1 MGAMEVFLIIT
12 AVIVIAVSFCIKEKS
27 DKNED
32 EKKSGQ
38 DEVKAVTQEMIKE
51 EIQNQLAMISDDML
65 ENTEAKLDKI
75 ANQKI
80 MAVGNYSEDVLKN
93 IEENHNEV
101 MFLYNMLNDKET
113 TLKNTVRDIEAVKV
127 SVRKMADNVENDVQA
142 WENEI
147 KLSPEEENVPAED
160 KEEQP
165 SQEAVPEM
173 EDAEEEDQRSNKEK
187 ILELYRQGKS
197 NIEIAK
203 HFLRGLGAGI
213 LLATIVL
220 FAVYSYRYS
229 DSKIIQRAKELGMV
243 YDSKEQDADDEKP
256 ASAAVKET
264 TTELETKESQA
275 ETTTE
280 PETKEPSA
288 ETTTEPEI
296 TTQPETTTAQP
307 ATKATT
313 AAVTG
318 ENTGDSIKVTI
329 PSGTKATTLAQE
341 LENLKVVESAE
352 DFKNFLIENNYTHRL
367 LSGEFYLNAG
377 MSYEEIISVIGY

>member
-1 MGAMEVFLIIT
+1 M
-12 AVIVIAVSFCIKEKS
+12 
-27 DKNED
+27 
-32 EKKSGQ
+32 
-38 DEVKAVTQEMIKE
+38 KAK
-51 EIQNQLAMISDDML
+51 
-65 ENTEAKLDKI
+65 
-75 ANQKI
+75 
-80 MAVGNYSEDVLKN
+80 Y
-93 IEENHNEV
+93 
-101 MFLYNMLNDKET
+101 
-113 TLKNTVRDIEAVKV
+113 
-127 SVRKMADNVENDVQA
+127 
-142 WENEI
+142 
-147 KLSPEEENVPAED
+147 
-160 KEEQP
+160 
-165 SQEAVPEM
+165 
-173 EDAEEEDQRSNKEK
+173 
-187 ILELYRQGKS
+187 
-197 NIEIAK
+197 
-203 HFLRGLGAGI
+203 FLRGLGAGI

-243 YDSKEQDADDEKP
+243 YDSKEQGADDEKP

-264 TTELETKESQA
+264 TTELETKEPPA

-280 PETKEPSA
+280 PETKEPSAETTTESETKEPSA

>member
-1 MGAMEVFLIIT
+1 M
-12 AVIVIAVSFCIKEKS
+12 
-27 DKNED
+27 
-32 EKKSGQ
+32 
-38 DEVKAVTQEMIKE
+38 KAK
-51 EIQNQLAMISDDML
+51 
-65 ENTEAKLDKI
+65 
-75 ANQKI
+75 
-80 MAVGNYSEDVLKN
+80 Y
-93 IEENHNEV
+93 
-101 MFLYNMLNDKET
+101 
-113 TLKNTVRDIEAVKV
+113 
-127 SVRKMADNVENDVQA
+127 
-142 WENEI
+142 
-147 KLSPEEENVPAED
+147 
-160 KEEQP
+160 
-165 SQEAVPEM
+165 
-173 EDAEEEDQRSNKEK
+173 
-187 ILELYRQGKS
+187 
-197 NIEIAK
+197 
-203 HFLRGLGAGI
+203 FLRGLGAGI

-243 YDSKEQDADDEKP
+243 YDSKEQGADDEKP

-264 TTELETKESQA
+264 ITELETKEPPA

-280 PETKEPSA
+280 PETKEPPA

>member
-1 MGAMEVFLIIT
+1 M
-12 AVIVIAVSFCIKEKS
+12 
-27 DKNED
+27 
-32 EKKSGQ
+32 
-38 DEVKAVTQEMIKE
+38 KAK
-51 EIQNQLAMISDDML
+51 
-65 ENTEAKLDKI
+65 
-75 ANQKI
+75 
-80 MAVGNYSEDVLKN
+80 Y
-93 IEENHNEV
+93 
-101 MFLYNMLNDKET
+101 
-113 TLKNTVRDIEAVKV
+113 
-127 SVRKMADNVENDVQA
+127 
-142 WENEI
+142 
-147 KLSPEEENVPAED
+147 
-160 KEEQP
+160 
-165 SQEAVPEM
+165 
-173 EDAEEEDQRSNKEK
+173 
-187 ILELYRQGKS
+187 
-197 NIEIAK
+197 
-203 HFLRGLGAGI
+203 FLRGLGAGI

-243 YDSKEQDADDEKP
+243 YDSKEQGADDEKP

-264 TTELETKESQA
+264 TTE
-275 ETTTE
+275 
-280 PETKEPSA
+280 PETKEPPA

-296 TTQPETTTAQP
+296 ATQPETTTAQP

>member
-1 MGAMEVFLIIT
+1 M
-12 AVIVIAVSFCIKEKS
+12 
-27 DKNED
+27 
-32 EKKSGQ
+32 
-38 DEVKAVTQEMIKE
+38 KAK
-51 EIQNQLAMISDDML
+51 
-65 ENTEAKLDKI
+65 
-75 ANQKI
+75 
-80 MAVGNYSEDVLKN
+80 Y
-93 IEENHNEV
+93 
-101 MFLYNMLNDKET
+101 
-113 TLKNTVRDIEAVKV
+113 
-127 SVRKMADNVENDVQA
+127 
-142 WENEI
+142 
-147 KLSPEEENVPAED
+147 
-160 KEEQP
+160 
-165 SQEAVPEM
+165 
-173 EDAEEEDQRSNKEK
+173 
-187 ILELYRQGKS
+187 
-197 NIEIAK
+197 
-203 HFLRGLGAGI
+203 FLRGLGAGI
-213 LLATIVL
+213 LLATRVL

-243 YDSKEQDADDEKP
+243 YDSKEQGADDEKP

-264 TTELETKESQA
+264 TTELETKEPPA

-280 PETKEPSA
+280 PETKETPA
-288 ETTTEPEI
+288 ETTTE
-296 TTQPETTTAQP
+296 PETTTAQP

>member
-1 MGAMEVFLIIT
+1 M
-12 AVIVIAVSFCIKEKS
+12 
-27 DKNED
+27 
-32 EKKSGQ
+32 
-38 DEVKAVTQEMIKE
+38 KAK
-51 EIQNQLAMISDDML
+51 
-65 ENTEAKLDKI
+65 
-75 ANQKI
+75 
-80 MAVGNYSEDVLKN
+80 Y
-93 IEENHNEV
+93 
-101 MFLYNMLNDKET
+101 
-113 TLKNTVRDIEAVKV
+113 
-127 SVRKMADNVENDVQA
+127 
-142 WENEI
+142 
-147 KLSPEEENVPAED
+147 
-160 KEEQP
+160 
-165 SQEAVPEM
+165 
-173 EDAEEEDQRSNKEK
+173 
-187 ILELYRQGKS
+187 
-197 NIEIAK
+197 
-203 HFLRGLGAGI
+203 FLRGLGAGI

-243 YDSKEQDADDEKP
+243 YDSKEQGAGDEKP

-264 TTELETKESQA
+264 TTELETKEPPAETTTEPETKETQA

-280 PETKEPSA
+280 PETKEA
-288 ETTTEPEI
+288 LEETTTEPEI
-296 TTQPETTTAQP
+296 TTQP

>member
-1 MGAMEVFLIIT
+1 M
-12 AVIVIAVSFCIKEKS
+12 
-27 DKNED
+27 
-32 EKKSGQ
+32 
-38 DEVKAVTQEMIKE
+38 KAK
-51 EIQNQLAMISDDML
+51 
-65 ENTEAKLDKI
+65 
-75 ANQKI
+75 
-80 MAVGNYSEDVLKN
+80 Y
-93 IEENHNEV
+93 
-101 MFLYNMLNDKET
+101 
-113 TLKNTVRDIEAVKV
+113 
-127 SVRKMADNVENDVQA
+127 
-142 WENEI
+142 
-147 KLSPEEENVPAED
+147 
-160 KEEQP
+160 
-165 SQEAVPEM
+165 
-173 EDAEEEDQRSNKEK
+173 
-187 ILELYRQGKS
+187 
-197 NIEIAK
+197 
-203 HFLRGLGAGI
+203 FLRGLGAGI

-243 YDSKEQDADDEKP
+243 YNSKEQDADDEKP

-264 TTELETKESQA
+264 TAELETKGASA

-280 PETKEPSA
+280 PETKETQAETTTDPETKEPPT

-296 TTQPETTTAQP
+296 ATQP

>member
-1 MGAMEVFLIIT
+1 M
-12 AVIVIAVSFCIKEKS
+12 
-27 DKNED
+27 
-32 EKKSGQ
+32 
-38 DEVKAVTQEMIKE
+38 KAK
-51 EIQNQLAMISDDML
+51 
-65 ENTEAKLDKI
+65 
-75 ANQKI
+75 
-80 MAVGNYSEDVLKN
+80 Y
-93 IEENHNEV
+93 
-101 MFLYNMLNDKET
+101 
-113 TLKNTVRDIEAVKV
+113 
-127 SVRKMADNVENDVQA
+127 
-142 WENEI
+142 
-147 KLSPEEENVPAED
+147 
-160 KEEQP
+160 
-165 SQEAVPEM
+165 
-173 EDAEEEDQRSNKEK
+173 
-187 ILELYRQGKS
+187 
-197 NIEIAK
+197 
-203 HFLRGLGAGI
+203 FLRGLGAGI

-243 YDSKEQDADDEKP
+243 YDSKEQGADDEKP

-264 TTELETKESQA
+264 TTELETKEPQA

-280 PETKEPSA
+280 SETKEPPAETTTESETKEPSA

-296 TTQPETTTAQP
+296 ATQPE
-307 ATKATT
+307 TKATT

-329 PSGTKATTLAQE
+329 PSGTKATTLAQK

>member
-1 MGAMEVFLIIT
+1 M
-12 AVIVIAVSFCIKEKS
+12 
-27 DKNED
+27 
-32 EKKSGQ
+32 
-38 DEVKAVTQEMIKE
+38 KAK
-51 EIQNQLAMISDDML
+51 
-65 ENTEAKLDKI
+65 
-75 ANQKI
+75 
-80 MAVGNYSEDVLKN
+80 Y
-93 IEENHNEV
+93 
-101 MFLYNMLNDKET
+101 
-113 TLKNTVRDIEAVKV
+113 
-127 SVRKMADNVENDVQA
+127 
-142 WENEI
+142 
-147 KLSPEEENVPAED
+147 
-160 KEEQP
+160 
-165 SQEAVPEM
+165 
-173 EDAEEEDQRSNKEK
+173 
-187 ILELYRQGKS
+187 
-197 NIEIAK
+197 
-203 HFLRGLGAGI
+203 FLRGLGAGI

-229 DSKIIQRAKELGMV
+229 DSKIMQRAKELGMV
-243 YDSKEQDADDEKP
+243 YDSKEQGAGDEKP

-264 TTELETKESQA
+264 TTELETKEPPA

-280 PETKEPSA
+280 PETKEPPA
-288 ETTTEPEI
+288 ETTTEPE
-296 TTQPETTTAQP
+296 TTTVQP

>member
-1 MGAMEVFLIIT
+1 M
-12 AVIVIAVSFCIKEKS
+12 
-27 DKNED
+27 
-32 EKKSGQ
+32 
-38 DEVKAVTQEMIKE
+38 KAK
-51 EIQNQLAMISDDML
+51 
-65 ENTEAKLDKI
+65 
-75 ANQKI
+75 
-80 MAVGNYSEDVLKN
+80 Y
-93 IEENHNEV
+93 
-101 MFLYNMLNDKET
+101 
-113 TLKNTVRDIEAVKV
+113 
-127 SVRKMADNVENDVQA
+127 
-142 WENEI
+142 
-147 KLSPEEENVPAED
+147 
-160 KEEQP
+160 
-165 SQEAVPEM
+165 
-173 EDAEEEDQRSNKEK
+173 
-187 ILELYRQGKS
+187 
-197 NIEIAK
+197 
-203 HFLRGLGAGI
+203 FLRGLGAGI

-243 YDSKEQDADDEKP
+243 YDSKEQGADDEKP

-264 TTELETKESQA
+264 TTE
-275 ETTTE
+275 
-280 PETKEPSA
+280 PETKEPPA

-296 TTQPETTTAQP
+296 TTQPETTTVQL

>member
-1 MGAMEVFLIIT
+1 M
-12 AVIVIAVSFCIKEKS
+12 
-27 DKNED
+27 
-32 EKKSGQ
+32 
-38 DEVKAVTQEMIKE
+38 KAK
-51 EIQNQLAMISDDML
+51 
-65 ENTEAKLDKI
+65 
-75 ANQKI
+75 
-80 MAVGNYSEDVLKN
+80 Y
-93 IEENHNEV
+93 
-101 MFLYNMLNDKET
+101 
-113 TLKNTVRDIEAVKV
+113 
-127 SVRKMADNVENDVQA
+127 
-142 WENEI
+142 
-147 KLSPEEENVPAED
+147 
-160 KEEQP
+160 
-165 SQEAVPEM
+165 
-173 EDAEEEDQRSNKEK
+173 
-187 ILELYRQGKS
+187 
-197 NIEIAK
+197 
-203 HFLRGLGAGI
+203 FLRGLGAGI

-264 TTELETKESQA
+264 TAELETKGASAETTTEPETKETQA

-280 PETKEPSA
+280 PETKEPPT

-296 TTQPETTTAQP
+296 ATQP

>member
-1 MGAMEVFLIIT
+1 M
-12 AVIVIAVSFCIKEKS
+12 
-27 DKNED
+27 
-32 EKKSGQ
+32 
-38 DEVKAVTQEMIKE
+38 KAK
-51 EIQNQLAMISDDML
+51 
-65 ENTEAKLDKI
+65 
-75 ANQKI
+75 
-80 MAVGNYSEDVLKN
+80 Y
-93 IEENHNEV
+93 
-101 MFLYNMLNDKET
+101 
-113 TLKNTVRDIEAVKV
+113 
-127 SVRKMADNVENDVQA
+127 
-142 WENEI
+142 
-147 KLSPEEENVPAED
+147 
-160 KEEQP
+160 
-165 SQEAVPEM
+165 
-173 EDAEEEDQRSNKEK
+173 
-187 ILELYRQGKS
+187 
-197 NIEIAK
+197 
-203 HFLRGLGAGI
+203 FLRGLGAGI

-243 YDSKEQDADDEKP
+243 YDSKEQGADDEKP

-264 TTELETKESQA
+264 TTE
-275 ETTTE
+275 
-280 PETKEPSA
+280 PETKEPPA

-296 TTQPETTTAQP
+296 TTQPETTTVQP

>member
-1 MGAMEVFLIIT
+1 M
-12 AVIVIAVSFCIKEKS
+12 
-27 DKNED
+27 
-32 EKKSGQ
+32 
-38 DEVKAVTQEMIKE
+38 KAK
-51 EIQNQLAMISDDML
+51 
-65 ENTEAKLDKI
+65 
-75 ANQKI
+75 
-80 MAVGNYSEDVLKN
+80 Y
-93 IEENHNEV
+93 
-101 MFLYNMLNDKET
+101 
-113 TLKNTVRDIEAVKV
+113 
-127 SVRKMADNVENDVQA
+127 
-142 WENEI
+142 
-147 KLSPEEENVPAED
+147 
-160 KEEQP
+160 
-165 SQEAVPEM
+165 
-173 EDAEEEDQRSNKEK
+173 
-187 ILELYRQGKS
+187 
-197 NIEIAK
+197 
-203 HFLRGLGAGI
+203 FLRGLGAGI

-243 YDSKEQDADDEKP
+243 YNSKEQDADDEKP

-264 TTELETKESQA
+264 TAELETKGASAETTTEPETKETQA

-280 PETKEPSA
+280 PETKEPPT

-296 TTQPETTTAQP
+296 ATQP

>member
-1 MGAMEVFLIIT
+1 M
-12 AVIVIAVSFCIKEKS
+12 
-27 DKNED
+27 
-32 EKKSGQ
+32 
-38 DEVKAVTQEMIKE
+38 KAK
-51 EIQNQLAMISDDML
+51 
-65 ENTEAKLDKI
+65 
-75 ANQKI
+75 
-80 MAVGNYSEDVLKN
+80 Y
-93 IEENHNEV
+93 
-101 MFLYNMLNDKET
+101 
-113 TLKNTVRDIEAVKV
+113 
-127 SVRKMADNVENDVQA
+127 
-142 WENEI
+142 
-147 KLSPEEENVPAED
+147 
-160 KEEQP
+160 
-165 SQEAVPEM
+165 
-173 EDAEEEDQRSNKEK
+173 
-187 ILELYRQGKS
+187 
-197 NIEIAK
+197 
-203 HFLRGLGAGI
+203 FLRGLGAGI

-243 YDSKEQDADDEKP
+243 YDSKEQGAGDEKP

-264 TTELETKESQA
+264 TTE
-275 ETTTE
+275 
-280 PETKEPSA
+280 PETKEPPA

-296 TTQPETTTAQP
+296 TTQPETTTVQP

>member
-1 MGAMEVFLIIT
+1 M
-12 AVIVIAVSFCIKEKS
+12 
-27 DKNED
+27 
-32 EKKSGQ
+32 
-38 DEVKAVTQEMIKE
+38 KAK
-51 EIQNQLAMISDDML
+51 
-65 ENTEAKLDKI
+65 
-75 ANQKI
+75 
-80 MAVGNYSEDVLKN
+80 Y
-93 IEENHNEV
+93 
-101 MFLYNMLNDKET
+101 
-113 TLKNTVRDIEAVKV
+113 
-127 SVRKMADNVENDVQA
+127 
-142 WENEI
+142 
-147 KLSPEEENVPAED
+147 
-160 KEEQP
+160 
-165 SQEAVPEM
+165 
-173 EDAEEEDQRSNKEK
+173 
-187 ILELYRQGKS
+187 
-197 NIEIAK
+197 
-203 HFLRGLGAGI
+203 FLRGLGAGI

-243 YDSKEQDADDEKP
+243 YDSKEQGADDEKP

-264 TTELETKESQA
+264 TTE
-275 ETTTE
+275 
-280 PETKEPSA
+280 PETKDPPA

-296 TTQPETTTAQP
+296 TTQPETTTVQP

>member
-1 MGAMEVFLIIT
+1 M
-12 AVIVIAVSFCIKEKS
+12 
-27 DKNED
+27 
-32 EKKSGQ
+32 
-38 DEVKAVTQEMIKE
+38 KAK
-51 EIQNQLAMISDDML
+51 
-65 ENTEAKLDKI
+65 
-75 ANQKI
+75 
-80 MAVGNYSEDVLKN
+80 Y
-93 IEENHNEV
+93 
-101 MFLYNMLNDKET
+101 
-113 TLKNTVRDIEAVKV
+113 
-127 SVRKMADNVENDVQA
+127 
-142 WENEI
+142 
-147 KLSPEEENVPAED
+147 
-160 KEEQP
+160 
-165 SQEAVPEM
+165 
-173 EDAEEEDQRSNKEK
+173 
-187 ILELYRQGKS
+187 
-197 NIEIAK
+197 
-203 HFLRGLGAGI
+203 FLRGLGAGI

-264 TTELETKESQA
+264 TAELETKGASA

-280 PETKEPSA
+280 PETKETQA
-288 ETTTEPEI
+288 ETTTGPEI
-296 TTQPETTTAQP
+296 TTQPA
-307 ATKATT
+307 AKATT

>member
-1 MGAMEVFLIIT
+1 M
-12 AVIVIAVSFCIKEKS
+12 
-27 DKNED
+27 
-32 EKKSGQ
+32 
-38 DEVKAVTQEMIKE
+38 KAK
-51 EIQNQLAMISDDML
+51 
-65 ENTEAKLDKI
+65 
-75 ANQKI
+75 
-80 MAVGNYSEDVLKN
+80 Y
-93 IEENHNEV
+93 
-101 MFLYNMLNDKET
+101 
-113 TLKNTVRDIEAVKV
+113 
-127 SVRKMADNVENDVQA
+127 
-142 WENEI
+142 
-147 KLSPEEENVPAED
+147 
-160 KEEQP
+160 
-165 SQEAVPEM
+165 
-173 EDAEEEDQRSNKEK
+173 
-187 ILELYRQGKS
+187 
-197 NIEIAK
+197 
-203 HFLRGLGAGI
+203 FLRGLGAGI

-243 YDSKEQDADDEKP
+243 YDSKEQGADDEKP

-264 TTELETKESQA
+264 TTELETKEPPA

-288 ETTTEPEI
+288 ESTTESETKEPSAETTTEPEI
-296 TTQPETTTAQP
+296 ATQP

>member
-1 MGAMEVFLIIT
+1 M
-12 AVIVIAVSFCIKEKS
+12 
-27 DKNED
+27 
-32 EKKSGQ
+32 
-38 DEVKAVTQEMIKE
+38 KAK
-51 EIQNQLAMISDDML
+51 
-65 ENTEAKLDKI
+65 
-75 ANQKI
+75 
-80 MAVGNYSEDVLKN
+80 Y
-93 IEENHNEV
+93 
-101 MFLYNMLNDKET
+101 
-113 TLKNTVRDIEAVKV
+113 
-127 SVRKMADNVENDVQA
+127 
-142 WENEI
+142 
-147 KLSPEEENVPAED
+147 
-160 KEEQP
+160 
-165 SQEAVPEM
+165 
-173 EDAEEEDQRSNKEK
+173 
-187 ILELYRQGKS
+187 
-197 NIEIAK
+197 
-203 HFLRGLGAGI
+203 FLRGLGAGI

-243 YDSKEQDADDEKP
+243 YDSKEQGADDEKP

-264 TTELETKESQA
+264 TTESETKEPPA

-280 PETKEPSA
+280 PETKEPSAESTTESETKEPSA

-296 TTQPETTTAQP
+296 TTQP
-307 ATKATT
+307 ATKTT

>member
-1 MGAMEVFLIIT
+1 M
-12 AVIVIAVSFCIKEKS
+12 
-27 DKNED
+27 
-32 EKKSGQ
+32 
-38 DEVKAVTQEMIKE
+38 KAK
-51 EIQNQLAMISDDML
+51 
-65 ENTEAKLDKI
+65 
-75 ANQKI
+75 
-80 MAVGNYSEDVLKN
+80 Y
-93 IEENHNEV
+93 
-101 MFLYNMLNDKET
+101 
-113 TLKNTVRDIEAVKV
+113 
-127 SVRKMADNVENDVQA
+127 
-142 WENEI
+142 
-147 KLSPEEENVPAED
+147 
-160 KEEQP
+160 
-165 SQEAVPEM
+165 
-173 EDAEEEDQRSNKEK
+173 
-187 ILELYRQGKS
+187 
-197 NIEIAK
+197 
-203 HFLRGLGAGI
+203 FLRGLGAGI

-243 YDSKEQDADDEKP
+243 YDSKEQGADDEKP

-264 TTELETKESQA
+264 TTELETKEPQA

-280 PETKEPSA
+280 SETKEPPAETTTESETKEPSA

-296 TTQPETTTAQP
+296 ATQPE
-307 ATKATT
+307 TKATT

>member
-1 MGAMEVFLIIT
+1 M
-12 AVIVIAVSFCIKEKS
+12 
-27 DKNED
+27 
-32 EKKSGQ
+32 
-38 DEVKAVTQEMIKE
+38 KAK
-51 EIQNQLAMISDDML
+51 
-65 ENTEAKLDKI
+65 
-75 ANQKI
+75 
-80 MAVGNYSEDVLKN
+80 Y
-93 IEENHNEV
+93 
-101 MFLYNMLNDKET
+101 
-113 TLKNTVRDIEAVKV
+113 
-127 SVRKMADNVENDVQA
+127 
-142 WENEI
+142 
-147 KLSPEEENVPAED
+147 
-160 KEEQP
+160 
-165 SQEAVPEM
+165 
-173 EDAEEEDQRSNKEK
+173 
-187 ILELYRQGKS
+187 
-197 NIEIAK
+197 
-203 HFLRGLGAGI
+203 FLRGLGAGI

-264 TTELETKESQA
+264 TAELETKGASAETTTEPETKETQA

-280 PETKEPSA
+280 PETKEPPT

-296 TTQPETTTAQP
+296 ATQP

-352 DFKNFLIENNYTHRL
+352 DFKNFLIENSYTHRL

>member
-1 MGAMEVFLIIT
+1 M
-12 AVIVIAVSFCIKEKS
+12 
-27 DKNED
+27 
-32 EKKSGQ
+32 
-38 DEVKAVTQEMIKE
+38 KAK
-51 EIQNQLAMISDDML
+51 
-65 ENTEAKLDKI
+65 
-75 ANQKI
+75 
-80 MAVGNYSEDVLKN
+80 Y
-93 IEENHNEV
+93 
-101 MFLYNMLNDKET
+101 
-113 TLKNTVRDIEAVKV
+113 
-127 SVRKMADNVENDVQA
+127 
-142 WENEI
+142 
-147 KLSPEEENVPAED
+147 
-160 KEEQP
+160 
-165 SQEAVPEM
+165 
-173 EDAEEEDQRSNKEK
+173 
-187 ILELYRQGKS
+187 
-197 NIEIAK
+197 
-203 HFLRGLGAGI
+203 FLRGLGAGI

-243 YDSKEQDADDEKP
+243 YDSKEQGADDEKP

-264 TTELETKESQA
+264 TTELETKEPPA

-280 PETKEPSA
+280 PETKEPSAESTTESETKEPSA

-296 TTQPETTTAQP
+296 TTQP

>member
-1 MGAMEVFLIIT
+1 M
-12 AVIVIAVSFCIKEKS
+12 
-27 DKNED
+27 
-32 EKKSGQ
+32 
-38 DEVKAVTQEMIKE
+38 KAK
-51 EIQNQLAMISDDML
+51 
-65 ENTEAKLDKI
+65 
-75 ANQKI
+75 
-80 MAVGNYSEDVLKN
+80 Y
-93 IEENHNEV
+93 
-101 MFLYNMLNDKET
+101 
-113 TLKNTVRDIEAVKV
+113 
-127 SVRKMADNVENDVQA
+127 
-142 WENEI
+142 
-147 KLSPEEENVPAED
+147 
-160 KEEQP
+160 
-165 SQEAVPEM
+165 
-173 EDAEEEDQRSNKEK
+173 
-187 ILELYRQGKS
+187 
-197 NIEIAK
+197 
-203 HFLRGLGAGI
+203 FLRGLGAGI

-256 ASAAVKET
+256 ASAAVK
-264 TTELETKESQA
+264 

>member
-1 MGAMEVFLIIT
+1 M
-12 AVIVIAVSFCIKEKS
+12 
-27 DKNED
+27 
-32 EKKSGQ
+32 
-38 DEVKAVTQEMIKE
+38 KAK
-51 EIQNQLAMISDDML
+51 
-65 ENTEAKLDKI
+65 
-75 ANQKI
+75 
-80 MAVGNYSEDVLKN
+80 Y
-93 IEENHNEV
+93 
-101 MFLYNMLNDKET
+101 
-113 TLKNTVRDIEAVKV
+113 
-127 SVRKMADNVENDVQA
+127 
-142 WENEI
+142 
-147 KLSPEEENVPAED
+147 
-160 KEEQP
+160 
-165 SQEAVPEM
+165 
-173 EDAEEEDQRSNKEK
+173 
-187 ILELYRQGKS
+187 
-197 NIEIAK
+197 
-203 HFLRGLGAGI
+203 FLRGLGAGI

-264 TTELETKESQA
+264 TTE
-275 ETTTE
+275 
-280 PETKEPSA
+280 PETKEPPA

>member
-1 MGAMEVFLIIT
+1 M
-12 AVIVIAVSFCIKEKS
+12 
-27 DKNED
+27 
-32 EKKSGQ
+32 
-38 DEVKAVTQEMIKE
+38 KAK
-51 EIQNQLAMISDDML
+51 
-65 ENTEAKLDKI
+65 
-75 ANQKI
+75 
-80 MAVGNYSEDVLKN
+80 Y
-93 IEENHNEV
+93 
-101 MFLYNMLNDKET
+101 
-113 TLKNTVRDIEAVKV
+113 
-127 SVRKMADNVENDVQA
+127 
-142 WENEI
+142 
-147 KLSPEEENVPAED
+147 
-160 KEEQP
+160 
-165 SQEAVPEM
+165 
-173 EDAEEEDQRSNKEK
+173 
-187 ILELYRQGKS
+187 
-197 NIEIAK
+197 
-203 HFLRGLGAGI
+203 FLRGLGAGI

-243 YDSKEQDADDEKP
+243 YDSKEQGADDEKP

-264 TTELETKESQA
+264 TTE
-275 ETTTE
+275 
-280 PETKEPSA
+280 PETKEPPA

-296 TTQPETTTAQP
+296 ITQPETTTVQP

>member
-1 MGAMEVFLIIT
+1 M
-12 AVIVIAVSFCIKEKS
+12 
-27 DKNED
+27 
-32 EKKSGQ
+32 
-38 DEVKAVTQEMIKE
+38 KAK
-51 EIQNQLAMISDDML
+51 
-65 ENTEAKLDKI
+65 
-75 ANQKI
+75 
-80 MAVGNYSEDVLKN
+80 Y
-93 IEENHNEV
+93 
-101 MFLYNMLNDKET
+101 
-113 TLKNTVRDIEAVKV
+113 
-127 SVRKMADNVENDVQA
+127 
-142 WENEI
+142 
-147 KLSPEEENVPAED
+147 
-160 KEEQP
+160 
-165 SQEAVPEM
+165 
-173 EDAEEEDQRSNKEK
+173 
-187 ILELYRQGKS
+187 
-197 NIEIAK
+197 
-203 HFLRGLGAGI
+203 FLRGLGAGI

-243 YDSKEQDADDEKP
+243 YDSKEQGANDEKP

-264 TTELETKESQA
+264 TTE
-275 ETTTE
+275 
-280 PETKEPSA
+280 PETKEPPA

-296 TTQPETTTAQP
+296 TTQPETTTVQP

>member
-1 MGAMEVFLIIT
+1 M
-12 AVIVIAVSFCIKEKS
+12 
-27 DKNED
+27 
-32 EKKSGQ
+32 
-38 DEVKAVTQEMIKE
+38 KAK
-51 EIQNQLAMISDDML
+51 
-65 ENTEAKLDKI
+65 
-75 ANQKI
+75 
-80 MAVGNYSEDVLKN
+80 Y
-93 IEENHNEV
+93 
-101 MFLYNMLNDKET
+101 
-113 TLKNTVRDIEAVKV
+113 
-127 SVRKMADNVENDVQA
+127 
-142 WENEI
+142 
-147 KLSPEEENVPAED
+147 
-160 KEEQP
+160 
-165 SQEAVPEM
+165 
-173 EDAEEEDQRSNKEK
+173 
-187 ILELYRQGKS
+187 
-197 NIEIAK
+197 
-203 HFLRGLGAGI
+203 FLRGLGAGI

-229 DSKIIQRAKELGMV
+229 DSKIIQRAKERGMV
-243 YDSKEQDADDEKP
+243 YDSKEQGADDEKP

-264 TTELETKESQA
+264 TTE
-275 ETTTE
+275 
-280 PETKEPSA
+280 PETKEPPA

-296 TTQPETTTAQP
+296 TTQPETTTVQP

>member
-1 MGAMEVFLIIT
+1 M
-12 AVIVIAVSFCIKEKS
+12 
-27 DKNED
+27 
-32 EKKSGQ
+32 
-38 DEVKAVTQEMIKE
+38 KAK
-51 EIQNQLAMISDDML
+51 
-65 ENTEAKLDKI
+65 
-75 ANQKI
+75 
-80 MAVGNYSEDVLKN
+80 Y
-93 IEENHNEV
+93 
-101 MFLYNMLNDKET
+101 
-113 TLKNTVRDIEAVKV
+113 
-127 SVRKMADNVENDVQA
+127 
-142 WENEI
+142 
-147 KLSPEEENVPAED
+147 
-160 KEEQP
+160 
-165 SQEAVPEM
+165 
-173 EDAEEEDQRSNKEK
+173 
-187 ILELYRQGKS
+187 
-197 NIEIAK
+197 
-203 HFLRGLGAGI
+203 FLRGLGAGI

-264 TTELETKESQA
+264 TAELETKGASAETTTEPETKETQA

-280 PETKEPSA
+280 PETKEPPT

-296 TTQPETTTAQP
+296 ATQPA
-307 ATKATT
+307 AKATT

>member
-1 MGAMEVFLIIT
+1 M
-12 AVIVIAVSFCIKEKS
+12 
-27 DKNED
+27 
-32 EKKSGQ
+32 
-38 DEVKAVTQEMIKE
+38 KAK
-51 EIQNQLAMISDDML
+51 
-65 ENTEAKLDKI
+65 
-75 ANQKI
+75 
-80 MAVGNYSEDVLKN
+80 Y
-93 IEENHNEV
+93 
-101 MFLYNMLNDKET
+101 
-113 TLKNTVRDIEAVKV
+113 
-127 SVRKMADNVENDVQA
+127 
-142 WENEI
+142 
-147 KLSPEEENVPAED
+147 
-160 KEEQP
+160 
-165 SQEAVPEM
+165 
-173 EDAEEEDQRSNKEK
+173 
-187 ILELYRQGKS
+187 
-197 NIEIAK
+197 
-203 HFLRGLGAGI
+203 FLRGLGAGI

-243 YDSKEQDADDEKP
+243 YDSKEQGADDEKP

-264 TTELETKESQA
+264 TTE
-275 ETTTE
+275 
-280 PETKEPSA
+280 
-288 ETTTEPEI
+288 PEI
-296 TTQPETTTAQP
+296 TTQPETTTVQP